1 MALVN
6 LMIRSG
12 RFCEF
17 TCELVAIQNE
27 ETEEQ
32 ALWELW
38 LHKDFEQSYV
48 EFRESLEPSS
58 AAETSGEDLASIIQQ
73 SREIL
78 NFVPPGEL

>member
-1 MALVN
+1 
-6 LMIRSG
+6 MIRSG

-17 TCELVAIQNE
+17 ACELVAIQNE

-38 LHKDFEQSYV
+38 LHKNFEQSYT
-48 EFRESLEPSS
+48 EFRESLEPDGNEE
-58 AAETSGEDLASIIQQ
+58 ASGEDLASIIQQ

>member
-1 MALVN
+1 
-6 LMIRSG
+6 MIRSG
-12 RFCEF
+12 RLYEFICEVV
-17 TCELVAIQNE
+17 TIRNE

-38 LHKDFEQSYV
+38 LHKDFAQSYA
-48 EFRESLEPSS
+48 EFRESLEPDS
-58 AAETSGEDLASIIQQ
+58 AAETGGEDLASIIQQ

>member
-1 MALVN
+1 
-6 LMIRSG
+6 MIQSG

-17 TCELVAIQNE
+17 VCEVVAIQNE

-38 LHKDFEQSYV
+38 LHKDFEQSYA
-48 EFRESLEPSS
+48 EFRESLEPGS
-58 AAETSGEDLASIIQQ
+58 AAETSGEDLASVIQQ

>member
-1 MALVN
+1 M
-6 LMIRSG
+6 MIRSG

-17 TCELVAIQNE
+17 ACELVEIQNE

-38 LHKDFEQSYV
+38 LHKDFAQSYA
-48 EFRESLEPSS
+48 EFRESLEPGS
-58 AAETSGEDLASIIQQ
+58 AAEDSEEDLASIIQQ

-78 NFVPPGEL
+78 NFVPPGEM

>member
-1 MALVN
+1 
-6 LMIRSG
+6 MIRCG
-12 RFCEF
+12 RLYEFICEV
-17 TCELVAIQNE
+17 VAIRNE

-48 EFRESLEPSS
+48 EFRESLEPGSD
-58 AAETSGEDLASIIQQ
+58 AETSGEDLASIIQQ

>member
-1 MALVN
+1 
-6 LMIRSG
+6 MIRSG

-17 TCELVAIQNE
+17 VCEVVAIQNE

-38 LHKDFEQSYV
+38 LHKDAAQSYA

-58 AAETSGEDLASIIQQ
+58 TADTSEEDLASIIQQ

-78 NFVPPGEL
+78 NFAPPGEL

>member
-1 MALVN
+1 
-6 LMIRSG
+6 MIRCG
-12 RFCEF
+12 RLYEFICEV
-17 TCELVAIQNE
+17 VAIRNE

-38 LHKDFEQSYV
+38 LHKDFAQSYT

-58 AAETSGEDLASIIQQ
+58 TAETGEEDFASIIQQ

>member
-1 MALVN
+1 
-6 LMIRSG
+6 MIRSG

-38 LHKDFEQSYV
+38 LHKDFEQSYA
-48 EFRESLEPSS
+48 EFLESLEPSS
-58 AAETSGEDLASIIQQ
+58 AAETGEEDLASIIQQ

-78 NFVPPGEL
+78 NFAPPGEL

>member
-1 MALVN
+1 
-6 LMIRSG
+6 MIQSG

-17 TCELVAIQNE
+17 VCEVVAIQNE

-38 LHKDFEQSYV
+38 LHKDFEQSYA
-48 EFRESLEPSS
+48 EFRGSLEPGSD
-58 AAETSGEDLASIIQQ
+58 AEASEEDLASIIQQ

>member
-1 MALVN
+1 M
-6 LMIRSG
+6 
-12 RFCEF
+12 
-17 TCELVAIQNE
+17 VAIQNE

-38 LHKDFEQSYV
+38 LHKDFEQSYA

-58 AAETSGEDLASIIQQ
+58 TAETGEEDFASIIQQ

-78 NFVPPGEL
+78 NFAPPGEL

>member
-1 MALVN
+1 
-6 LMIRSG
+6 MIRSG

-17 TCELVAIQNE
+17 ACELVEIQNE

-38 LHKDFEQSYV
+38 LHKDFEQSYA
-48 EFRESLEPSS
+48 EFRGSLEPSS
-58 AAETSGEDLASIIQQ
+58 AAETSEEDLASIIQQ

-78 NFVPPGEL
+78 NFAPPGEL